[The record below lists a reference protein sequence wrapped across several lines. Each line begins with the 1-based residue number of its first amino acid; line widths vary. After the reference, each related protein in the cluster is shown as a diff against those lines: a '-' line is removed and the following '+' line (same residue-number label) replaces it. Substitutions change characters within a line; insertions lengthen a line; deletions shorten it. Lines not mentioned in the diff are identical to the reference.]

1 MLVLLDTCVY
11 LRLAKRI
18 RPFLGIQFGHKNYV
32 LTILPIVEKEVLKSH
47 KLKFQNPWFEDG
59 VFESERDSHAIRMS
73 KFERQSMG
81 NTKSIFDGHI
91 QQNLNDFMVQGRSP
105 PGHADCE
112 LLAFAYIRQG
122 IVVTDDLGI
131 HLLASAF
138 KLPIWHGYELLSKL
152 LAAKV
157 VDGELIREV
166 YQAVEDNRDITD
178 TWWHA
183 KHTTFKKVFGKDK
196 AE

>member
-18 RPFLGIQFGHKNYV
+18 RPFLGIQFGHKKYV
-32 LTILPIVEKEVLKSH
+32 LAILPIVEKEVLKSH

-59 VFESERDSHAIRMS
+59 VFEGERDSHAIRMN
-73 KFERQSMG
+73 KLERQSMA
-81 NTKSIFDGHI
+81 NTKSIFDGHV
-91 QQNLNDFMVQGRSP
+91 QQNLNDYLVEGRSP

-131 HLLASAF
+131 HLLASDF

-157 VDGELIREV
+157 VNGELIREI
-166 YQAVEDNRDITD
+166 YHALEANRDITD
-178 TWWHA
+178 TWSQA

-196 AE
+196 IG